1 MASESDTVARVVTD
15 VLEGRLSLPEAER
28 RLEGDRADYDLVFHE
43 TRQQEVVELVDR
55 IGAAS
60 TALHAMTMT
69 KLGVAAAAL
78 FPAVIRGDILT
89 EGALRLLALDDPADA
104 FDFLERAVSLLEADE
119 QMSLRVRRLRLHAL
133 ALMGRHEEFRRD
145 CPSVVAEAER
155 LGSPVDLSMAL
166 MDQADVTADAGDART
181 ALDTVRVARRIRGTV
196 RAHDEGPAYSL
207 VSFAYQHALIARQA
221 GLFEETLEVLEEAR
235 ELAFS
240 AGDSA
245 LAARML
251 RESGRTW
258 EFLGERERSARMV
271 EQAAAEAE
279 RLGCHAWATEWRGEF
294 ADGVDDRNEKGWAW
308 RRASVIIQRQPE
320 HAAEAVPLL
329 RTCIAEARWLHQP
342 VYEADAR
349 HALGIAHDLSGNRAQ
364 AEVALRTAVRAAER
378 NGDTLRVVRFRID
391 LVRNLIRQTKAHQ
404 ALSELAPAV
413 EFGEQ
418 LRAEAATIELRQ
430 SVAVALSEA
439 YDAEVFVTAVLHQV
453 GEPVDRSDSAAEL
466 PSHPRSLLELGQR
479 ARAATMTEALR
490 VGEVVEASA
499 DQRLV
504 PAVLRLRAAEAA
516 LQLAAAEFRSLTEPI
531 AERERAAG
539 ELEQVAASAG
549 RSLRVNADPVPAEG
563 LADSLAP
570 GEVLVD
576 LLTVPEAVTIT
587 CLTSDGRTTAR
598 LFKWGARMRRRTL
611 VRLQRARREY
621 LNAHP
626 DDLHETR
633 ALAQQSASRLDEGLF
648 AAIAGAVGE
657 VCSKP
662 PVRLFVSPE
671 NELFQLPYWRLA
683 GLLPGCAVSV
693 LPTPGAL
700 PLLRARSRDGR
711 RPWIS
716 VSDPSRTLRH
726 TARDIPE
733 SLGYQPCP
741 PETKALLAA
750 LPDAGRVH
758 FACHGHFDADSA
770 YRSGLEV
777 APSSVPD
784 PLGARKEQRQ
794 AGLELFT
801 AAQITGRLLLPHC
814 ALVVLSACDSGLPRH
829 HAASEFTSLPG
840 AFLTAGSRNVIA
852 SLWPAHDAA
861 AALLMNAFYTAAAS
875 SHTAPSAALATARQR
890 LASISRAEAVA
901 LLGTKDLPPFDPPFA
916 DSVYTDCFQHYGVD

>member
-1 MASESDTVARVVTD
+1 MGGESDMVARVVTD
-15 VLEGRLSLPEAER
+15 VLEGRLSLPEAEQ
-28 RLEGDRADYDLVFHE
+28 RLEGDPEDYDLFFHE
-43 TRQQEVVELVDR
+43 AREQELRELVDR
-55 IGAAS
+55 IGAAL
-60 TALHAMTMT
+60 TALHTTTMT
-69 KLGVAAAAL
+69 ELGVAAAAL
-78 FPAVIRGDILT
+78 LPAETRGDLLM
-89 EGALRLLALDDPADA
+89 EGALRLIALGEPVPA
-104 FDFLERAVSLLEADE
+104 FEFLERAVSLLEADE
-119 QMSLRVRRLRLHAL
+119 PTRLRARRLRLQAL

-166 MDQADVTADAGDART
+166 VEQADVMAETGDART
-181 ALDTVRVARRIRGTV
+181 ALDTVRVARSIRGTV
-196 RAHDEGPAYSL
+196 PAHAGGPMYSL

-240 AGDSA
+240 ADDPA

-258 EFLGERERSARMV
+258 EFLGERERSVQLV
-271 EQAAAEAE
+271 EQAAGEAE
-279 RLGCHAWATEWRGEF
+279 GLGRHDWATEWRGEF
-294 ADGVDDRNEKGWAW
+294 ADGADLRNEKGWAW
-308 RRASVIIQRQPE
+308 RRASAIVQRRPE
-320 HAAEAVPLL
+320 QAAEAVPLL
-329 RTCIAEARWLHQP
+329 RMCIAEARQLHQLA
-342 VYEADAR
+342 YEADAR

-364 AEVALRTAVRAAER
+364 AEVALRTAVLAAER

-391 LVRNLIRQTKAHQ
+391 LVRNLIQQ
-404 ALSELAPAV
+404 AMVHRALVELAPAI
-413 EFGEQ
+413 ELGER
-418 LRAEAATIELRQ
+418 LRAEATTIELRQ

-439 YDAEVFVTAVLHQV
+439 YDAEVFVTAVLHHV
-453 GEPVDRSDSAAEL
+453 DEPVDRSNGAARS
-466 PSHPRSLLELGQR
+466 PSRPCSLLELGQR

-490 VGEVVEASA
+490 VGEVVEADA
-499 DQRLV
+499 GQGLM
-504 PAVLRLRAAEAA
+504 PAVLRLRRAEAA
-516 LQLAAAEFRSLTEPI
+516 LQLAAAEFRGLAGPL
-531 AERERAAG
+531 AERESAAG
-539 ELEQVAASAG
+539 ELERAATGAG
-549 RSLRVNADPVPAEG
+549 RSLRVNADPVSTEE
-563 LADSLAP
+563 LAGALAP

-576 LLTVPEAVTIT
+576 LLAVSAAVTIT
-587 CLTSDGRTTAR
+587 CLTSEGRATSR
-598 LFKWGARMRRRTL
+598 LFKWSARMRRRTL
-611 VRLQRARREY
+611 VRLQRVRREF

-633 ALAQQSASRLDEGLF
+633 ALAEESASRLDEGLF
-648 AAIAGAVGE
+648 AMIAGAVGE

-662 PVRLFVSPE
+662 PVRLFVVPE

-683 GLLPGCAVSV
+683 GLLPGCVVSV
-693 LPTPGAL
+693 LPIPGAL
-700 PLLRARSRDGR
+700 PVLRARRRDGR

-726 TARDIPE
+726 TALDLPE

-741 PETKALLAA
+741 PETEALLAA
-750 LPDAGRVH
+750 LPGAGRIH
-758 FACHGHFDADSA
+758 FACHGHFDPDSA

-777 APSSVPD
+777 APSSVAD
-784 PLGARKEQRQ
+784 PLGAREEQRK

-840 AFLTAGSRNVIA
+840 AFLTAGARNVIA

-861 AALLMNAFYTAAAS
+861 AALLMNAFHTEVAT

-890 LASISRAEAVA
+890 LASIRRAEAVA
-901 LLGTKDLPPFDPPFA
+901 LLGTEVLPPYDPPFA

>member
-1 MASESDTVARVVTD
+1 MDDKGYTVAWMVTD
-15 VLEGRLSLPEAER
+15 VLEGRLSLPEAKQ
-28 RLEGDRADYDLVFHE
+28 RLKGDPKDYNLLFHE
-43 TRQQEVVELVDR
+43 ARRQELMELMDR

-60 TALHAMTMT
+60 TALHALTMT
-69 KLGVAAAAL
+69 ELGVAAAAL
-78 FPAVIRGDILT
+78 FPAETRGYILT
-89 EGALRLLALDDPADA
+89 EGALRLIALDDPAPA
-104 FDFLERAVSLLEADE
+104 FDFLERAVSALEADE
-119 QMSLRVRRLRLHAL
+119 PIRLRASRLRLHIL
-133 ALMGRHEEFRRD
+133 ALMSRHEEFRRD

-155 LGSPVDLSMAL
+155 LDSPVDLSMAL
-166 MDQADVTADAGDART
+166 MDQADVTAETGDART
-181 ALDTVRVARRIRGTV
+181 ALDTVRVARRVRATV
-196 RAHDEGPAYSL
+196 RAHDEGPVYSL
-207 VSFAYQHALIARQA
+207 ATFAYRHALIARQA
-221 GLFEETLEVLEEAR
+221 GLFEETVEVLEEAR

-240 AGDSA
+240 AGDPA
-245 LAARML
+245 QAARML

-271 EQAAAEAE
+271 EQAAAAAE
-279 RLGCHAWATEWRGEF
+279 RLGLHDWATEWRGES
-294 ADGVDDRNEKGWAW
+294 ADGVDDRNEEGWAW

-320 HAAEAVPLL
+320 HAAESVPLL
-329 RTCIAEARWLHQP
+329 RMCIAEARRLHHP
-342 VYEADAR
+342 AYEADAR
-349 HALGIAHDLSGNRAQ
+349 HALGIAHGLSGNRAQ
-364 AEVALRTAVRAAER
+364 AEVALRTAVRVAER

-391 LVRNLIRQTKAHQ
+391 LVRNLIQQTKVHQ
-404 ALSELAPAV
+404 ALMELAPSI
-413 EFGEQ
+413 ELGER
-418 LRAEAATIELRQ
+418 LRAQAATIELRQ
-430 SVAVALSEA
+430 SVAVVLAEA
-439 YDAEVFVTAVLHQV
+439 YDAEVFVTVVLHQV
-453 GEPVDRSDSAAEL
+453 ESVDGSNGTAES
-466 PSHPRSLLELGQR
+466 PSRPRLLLELGQR

-499 DQRLV
+499 DQGLGA
-504 PAVLRLRAAEAA
+504 AVLRLRAAEAA
-516 LQLAAAEFRSLTEPI
+516 LQLAAAEFRGLAQPI
-531 AERERAAG
+531 AEREHAAG
-539 ELEQVAASAG
+539 ELERAAASAG
-549 RSLRVNADPVPAEG
+549 RTLRVNADPVPAEE
-563 LADSLAP
+563 LAGALAP

-576 LLTVPEAVTIT
+576 LLAVAAAVTIT
-587 CLTSDGRTTAR
+587 CLSSDGSTTSR
-598 LFKWGARMRRRTL
+598 LFKWDGRTRRRTL

-633 ALAQQSASRLDEGLF
+633 ALAEESVSRLDAGLF
-648 AAIAGAVGE
+648 AAIARAVGE

-683 GLLPGCAVSV
+683 GLFAGCAVSV

-700 PLLRARSRDGR
+700 PLLRARCRDGR

-741 PETKALLAA
+741 PETEALLAA
-750 LPDAGRVH
+750 LPGAGRIH
-758 FACHGHFDADSA
+758 FACHGHFDPDSA
-770 YRSGLEV
+770 YRSGLAV

-784 PLGARKEQRQ
+784 PLGAREEQRR

-840 AFLTAGSRNVIA
+840 AFLTAGARNVIA

-861 AALLMNAFYTAAAS
+861 AALLMNTFHTEAATS
-875 SHTAPSAALATARQR
+875 PTSFSAALATARQR
-890 LASISRAEAVA
+890 LASISRTEAA
-901 LLGTKDLPPFDPPFA
+901 TLLGTEDLPPFDPPFA